1 MTLDRTPEALRRRT
15 VLQALIAIPAFALFR
30 NETADMPVARADGYV
45 VVNGWVLKRSEVA

>member
-1 MTLDRTPEALRRRT
+1 MPPVQTPQALRRRT

-30 NETADMPVARADGYV
+30 HETADVPVERNDGYV